1 MSITG
6 SLIIFVLIWW
16 IIFFS
21 LLPIDVD
28 RKHKEM
34 VEGVDKGS
42 PENPKIIKKIIYTT
56 IITSIIFIG
65 IFMLVK
71 YDSVSYTHLT
81 LPTKR
86 IV

>member
-1 MSITG
+1 MSFTG

-16 IIFFS
+16 IVFFS

-34 VEGVDKGS
+34 VEGADKGS

-71 YDSVSYTHLT
+71 YDYLNLRRFIS
-81 LPTKR
+81 
-86 IV
+86 

>member
-16 IIFFS
+16 IVFFS
-21 LLPIDVD
+21 LLPIDVE
-28 RKHKEM
+28 RKHIEI

-42 PENPKIIKKIIYTT
+42 PENPRIIKKIFYTT
-56 IITSIIFIG
+56 IIASIIFIG

-71 YDSVSYTHLT
+71 YDYLNLRRFIS
-81 LPTKR
+81 
-86 IV
+86 

>member
-56 IITSIIFIG
+56 VITLIIYIG

-71 YDSVSYTHLT
+71 YDYLNLRRFIS
-81 LPTKR
+81 
-86 IV
+86 

>member
-42 PENPKIIKKIIYTT
+42 PENPKIIKKNNLYNHNNLNYFYRYIY
-56 IITSIIFIG
+56 
-65 IFMLVK
+65 
-71 YDSVSYTHLT
+71 VSE
-81 LPTKR
+81 
-86 IV
+86 V

>member
-34 VEGVDKGS
+34 VEGADKGS

-56 IITSIIFIG
+56 IKTSIIFIG

-71 YDSVSYTHLT
+71 YDYLNLRRFIS
-81 LPTKR
+81 
-86 IV
+86 

>member
-34 VEGVDKGS
+34 VEGADKGS
-42 PENPKIIKKIIYTT
+42 PENPKIIKKIVYTT
-56 IITSIIFIG
+56 IITLIIFIG
-65 IFMLVK
+65 IFMLVR
-71 YDSVSYTHLT
+71 YDYLNLRRFIS
-81 LPTKR
+81 
-86 IV
+86 

>member
-21 LLPIDVD
+21 LLPIDVE

-34 VEGVDKGS
+34 VEGADKGS

-71 YDSVSYTHLT
+71 YDYFNLRRFIS
-81 LPTKR
+81 
-86 IV
+86 

>member
-71 YDSVSYTHLT
+71 YDHLN
-81 LPTKR
+81 LR
-86 IV
+86 RFIS

>member
-34 VEGVDKGS
+34 VEGADKGS

-71 YDSVSYTHLT
+71 YDYLNLRRFIS
-81 LPTKR
+81 
-86 IV
+86 

>member
-6 SLIIFVLIWW
+6 SLIIFVSIWW

-71 YDSVSYTHLT
+71 YDYFNLRRFIS
-81 LPTKR
+81 
-86 IV
+86 

>member
-28 RKHKEM
+28 RKHKEII
-34 VEGVDKGS
+34 EGVDKGS
-42 PENPKIIKKIIYTT
+42 PENPRIIKKIFYTT
-56 IITSIIFIG
+56 IITSIIFVG

-71 YDSVSYTHLT
+71 YDYLNLRRFIS
-81 LPTKR
+81 
-86 IV
+86 

>member
-6 SLIIFVLIWW
+6 SLIIYVLIWW

-28 RKHKEM
+28 RKHKQI
-34 VEGVDKGS
+34 VEGIDKGS
-42 PENPKIIKKIIYTT
+42 PENPRIIKKLIYTT
-56 IITSIIFIG
+56 IITSIIFIV

-71 YDSVSYTHLT
+71 YDYLNLRRFIS
-81 LPTKR
+81 
-86 IV
+86 

>member
-34 VEGVDKGS
+34 VEGADKGS

-56 IITSIIFIG
+56 VITSIIFIG

-71 YDSVSYTHLT
+71 YDYLNLRRFIS
-81 LPTKR
+81 
-86 IV
+86 

>member
-28 RKHKEM
+28 RKHREL

-42 PENPKIIKKIIYTT
+42 PENPRIIKKIFYTT
-56 IITSIIFIG
+56 IITSIIFVG
-65 IFMLVK
+65 ISMLVK
-71 YDSVSYTHLT
+71 YDYLNLRRFIS
-81 LPTKR
+81 
-86 IV
+86 

>member
-28 RKHKEM
+28 RKHKEI

-42 PENPKIIKKIIYTT
+42 PENPKIIKKIFYTT
-56 IITSIIFIG
+56 IITSIIFVG

-71 YDSVSYTHLT
+71 YDYLNLRRFIS
-81 LPTKR
+81 
-86 IV
+86 

>member
-42 PENPKIIKKIIYTT
+42 PENPKIIKKIIHQ
-56 IITSIIFIG
+56 I
-65 IFMLVK
+65 K
-71 YDSVSYTHLT
+71 
-81 LPTKR
+81 TK
-86 IV
+86 IMSEPVILILNIN

>member
-34 VEGVDKGS
+34 VQGVDKGS

-71 YDSVSYTHLT
+71 YDYLNLRRFIS
-81 LPTKR
+81 
-86 IV
+86 

>member
-6 SLIIFVLIWW
+6 SLIIYVLIWW

-34 VEGVDKGS
+34 VEGADKGS

-56 IITSIIFIG
+56 TITSIIFIG

-71 YDSVSYTHLT
+71 YDYLNLRRFIS
-81 LPTKR
+81 
-86 IV
+86 

>member
-6 SLIIFVLIWW
+6 SLIIFVSIWW

-34 VEGVDKGS
+34 VEGADKGS

-71 YDSVSYTHLT
+71 YDYLNLRRFIS
-81 LPTKR
+81 
-86 IV
+86 

>member
-21 LLPIDVD
+21 LLPIDVE

-34 VEGVDKGS
+34 VEGADKGS
-42 PENPKIIKKIIYTT
+42 PENPKIIKKIIHTT

-71 YDSVSYTHLT
+71 YDYLNLRRFIS
-81 LPTKR
+81 
-86 IV
+86 

>member
-28 RKHKEM
+28 RQHKEM

-71 YDSVSYTHLT
+71 YDYFNLRRVIS
-81 LPTKR
+81 
-86 IV
+86 

>member
-28 RKHKEM
+28 RKHREI

-42 PENPKIIKKIIYTT
+42 PENPRIIKKIFYTT
-56 IITSIIFIG
+56 IISSIIFIG

-71 YDSVSYTHLT
+71 YDYLNLRRFIS
-81 LPTKR
+81 
-86 IV
+86 

>member
-71 YDSVSYTHLT
+71 YDYINLRRFIS
-81 LPTKR
+81 
-86 IV
+86 

>member
-21 LLPIDVD
+21 LLPTDVD

-34 VEGVDKGS
+34 IEGVDKGS

-71 YDSVSYTHLT
+71 YDYLNLRRFIS
-81 LPTKR
+81 
-86 IV
+86 

>member
-6 SLIIFVLIWW
+6 SIIIFVLIWW

-71 YDSVSYTHLT
+71 YDYLNLRRFIS
-81 LPTKR
+81 
-86 IV
+86 

>member
-6 SLIIFVLIWW
+6 SLVIFVLIWW

-28 RKHKEM
+28 RKHREI

-42 PENPKIIKKIIYTT
+42 PENPRIIKKIFYTT
-56 IITSIIFIG
+56 IITSIIFVG

-71 YDSVSYTHLT
+71 YDYLNLRRFIS
-81 LPTKR
+81 
-86 IV
+86 

>member
-21 LLPIDVD
+21 LLPTDVD
-28 RKHKEM
+28 RKHTEM

-65 IFMLVK
+65 IFMLVQ
-71 YDSVSYTHLT
+71 YDYFNLRRVIS
-81 LPTKR
+81 
-86 IV
+86 

>member
-56 IITSIIFIG
+56 VITLIIFIG

-71 YDSVSYTHLT
+71 YDYLNLRRFIS
-81 LPTKR
+81 
-86 IV
+86 

>member
-34 VEGVDKGS
+34 VEGADKGS

-56 IITSIIFIG
+56 VITLIIFIG

-71 YDSVSYTHLT
+71 YDYLNLRRFIS
-81 LPTKR
+81 
-86 IV
+86 

>member
-28 RKHKEM
+28 RKHKQM

-56 IITSIIFIG
+56 IISSVIFIG
-65 IFMLVK
+65 IFILVK
-71 YDSVSYTHLT
+71 YDYLNLRRFIS
-81 LPTKR
+81 
-86 IV
+86 

>member
-34 VEGVDKGS
+34 DEGVDKGS

-56 IITSIIFIG
+56 IITSIIFVG

-71 YDSVSYTHLT
+71 YDYLNLRRFIS
-81 LPTKR
+81 
-86 IV
+86 